1 MGIYIYFLDWV
12 NRNTLFT
19 YLLMSTF
26 RYMDNVQCNVSRF
39 TMGAS
44 ALHI

>member
-26 RYMDNVQCNVSRF
+26 RYINNVQRNLPGF
-39 TMGAS
+39 TMGP
-44 ALHI
+44 LYLLQ